1 MKWQS
6 SATLGD
12 VRCHKIAVSEHF
24 SEVTTQKLLVLFF
37 FYTSPESPSRPLL
50 CMRETRDKQMIE
62 STFPEV
68 KLFSINSHLVISF

>member
-1 MKWQS
+1 MPQDS
-6 SATLGD
+6 SLWTLQWSNYSK
-12 VRCHKIAVSEHF
+12 VIAFV
-24 SEVTTQKLLVLFF
+24 FF